1 MMKRVEGIIKCHTF
15 TLFLSL
21 SFTLFQSNTRHETH
35 STSILDLLDVTQIFL
50 VEPKPESESSSGLSE
65 SEESDKEFEAED
77 IVEDPNK
84 TVERTDENSKF
95 IVAKEGEYTVY
106 LPAPVP
112 DSLSKM
118 PDVEIPGFS
127 SSGNGKIKAV
137 SGLIVVL
144 IVAAVAIV
152 LSALHKI
159 EEGNVGVYY
168 KNGAL
173 MDAVSFPGVHY
184 MTPFIV
190 EVVEIKI
197 RPETET
203 LPSMISVTK
212 DGIENTF
219 NEVQVITSIKM
230 DKLVFMLK
238 NFGPQFKKALV
249 FDRIKE
255 ELRIFCANST
265 IDEVYN
271 TKFLEIVEKVK
282 NNVMD
287 SIERLGEGGI
297 TMLNLVIPKPTI
309 PSDIA
314 KNYKMVK
321 VQWTEQ
327 LVATQ
332 QQKTEAIKKETEKLR
347 AIADAERNKAVLEIK
362 IQERIL
368 EKEGDANISALNN
381 EILKQ
386 KEENNANIEKYKIL
400 SEASANKE
408 LFTPEY
414 IQYNTAKNMA
424 NNTKYYFSGQDSLLN
439 GLLTKIFN

>member
-1 MMKRVEGIIKCHTF
+1 M
-15 TLFLSL
+15 
-21 SFTLFQSNTRHETH
+21 
-35 STSILDLLDVTQIFL
+35 
-50 VEPKPESESSSGLSE
+50 
-65 SEESDKEFEAED
+65 EEQED
-77 IVEDPNK
+77 IVRDSTETTDK
-84 TVERTDENSKF
+84 TDENSKF
-95 IVAKEGEYTVY
+95 IVAKEGEFTVY

-112 DSLSKM
+112 DTVTKM
-118 PDVEIPGFS
+118 PDIEMPGFS
-127 SSGNGKIKAV
+127 SSGNGKLKAI

-144 IVAAVAIV
+144 IVAAFAIAM
-152 LSALHKI
+152 SALHKI

-173 MDAVSFPGVHY
+173 MEAIAFPGVHY

-197 RPETET
+197 RPETEN
-203 LPSMISVTK
+203 LDSMTSITK
-212 DGIENTF
+212 DGIQNTF

-230 DKLVFMLK
+230 DKLIFMLK
-238 NFGPQFKKALV
+238 NFGPQFKRALV

-271 TKFLEIVEKVK
+271 TKFLAIVEQVK
-282 NNVMD
+282 GNVME

-297 TMLNLVIPKPTI
+297 TLLNLVIPKPTI

-347 AIADAERNKAVLEIK
+347 AIADAERNKAVLQIK

-368 EKEGDANISALNN
+368 EKEGDSNISALNN
-381 EILKQ
+381 AILKE
-386 KEENNANIEKYKIL
+386 KEENVANIEKYKIL

-439 GLLTKIFN
+439 GVLTKIFN

>member
-1 MMKRVEGIIKCHTF
+1 LGSRKNSIIVEV
-15 TLFLSL
+15 
-21 SFTLFQSNTRHETH
+21 Q
-35 STSILDLLDVTQIFL
+35 
-50 VEPKPESESSSGLSE
+50 PKPEVSSDTEDSRSSFE
-65 SEESDKEFEAED
+65 SEDSDQELEEQED
-77 IVEDPNK
+77 IVGDSPETTDK
-84 TVERTDENSKF
+84 TDENSKF
-95 IVAKEGEYTVY
+95 IVAKEGEFTVY

-112 DSLSKM
+112 DTVTKM
-118 PDVEIPGFS
+118 PDIEMPGFS
-127 SSGNGKIKAV
+127 SSGNGKLKAI

-144 IVAAVAIV
+144 IVAAFAIAM
-152 LSALHKI
+152 SALHKI

-173 MDAVSFPGVHY
+173 MEAIAFPGVHY

-197 RPETET
+197 RPETEN
-203 LPSMISVTK
+203 LDSMTSITK
-212 DGIENTF
+212 DGIQNTF

-230 DKLVFMLK
+230 DKLIFMLK
-238 NFGPQFKKALV
+238 NFGPQFKRALV

-271 TKFLEIVEKVK
+271 TKFLAIVEQVK
-282 NNVMD
+282 GNVME

-297 TMLNLVIPKPTI
+297 TLLNLVIPKPTI

-347 AIADAERNKAVLEIK
+347 AIADAERNKAVLQIK

-368 EKEGDANISALNN
+368 EKEGDSNISALNN
-381 EILKQ
+381 AILKE
-386 KEENNANIEKYKIL
+386 KEENVANIEKYKIL

-439 GLLTKIFN
+439 GVLTKIFN